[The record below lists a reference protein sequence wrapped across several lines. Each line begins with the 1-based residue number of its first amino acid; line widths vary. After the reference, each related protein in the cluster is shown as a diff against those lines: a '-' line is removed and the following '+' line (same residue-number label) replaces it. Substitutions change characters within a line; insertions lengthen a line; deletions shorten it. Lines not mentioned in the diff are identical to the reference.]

1 MRFLYNNKK
10 HLLLIC
16 ILFIGA
22 VIGMIGCYGSN
33 NEENA
38 YFFPP
43 EQTSVEYES
52 YIYPLSS
59 REIWQPLNLNIRKLK
74 EFENGILYA
83 LELDQLEET
92 DDPWDQISM
101 GRQYLGYFYVT
112 ETVVYRKVTETSKGF
127 TQEQTG
133 KMIELIEKDEEA
145 FCADCT
151 IVCCENG
158 TEDMVDEDGYHAY
171 VEASGEQITYR
182 MYNDDLYG
190 TKPYEKI
197 VWEKGKGIVYYVCG
211 AGNMLMN
218 VMLWTEEYRD
228 RLYAQIE
235 EYIRQEVPEIAEYE
249 ERILD
254 ASKGEVSLELTVSMK
269 GSEDFTSK
277 PGWYFVYVKESR
289 EEREQDVV
297 CFAVDESMNKVFW
310 YHPIENGE
318 FFSLEEWRHSSDY
331 SEIGW

>member
-1 MRFLYNNKK
+1 MKLFNKYK
-10 HLLLIC
+10 KCMLLVC

-22 VIGMIGCYGSN
+22 VIGITGCYGSN

-38 YFFPP
+38 YFFPQ

-59 REIWQPLNLNIRKLK
+59 REIWQPLNLNIKKLK

-112 ETVVYRKVTETSKGF
+112 EIAVYRKAVETSDGF
-127 TQEQTG
+127 TQEQTD

-158 TEDMVDEDGYHAY
+158 TEDIVDEDGYHAY
-171 VEASGEQITYR
+171 VEASGEQITYH
-182 MYNDDLYG
+182 MYNDYAYG

-197 VWEKGKGIVYYVCG
+197 VWEKGKGIVYYVYG

-228 RLYAQIE
+228 RIYSQIE

-249 ERILD
+249 KKLLEE
-254 ASKGEVSLELTVSMK
+254 SKGEVSLVLNVSMK

-277 PGWYFVYVKESR
+277 PGWYFIYVKER
-289 EEREQDVV
+289 RGEEEQDVV
-297 CFAVDESMNKVFW
+297 CFAVNESKNNVYW
-310 YHPIENGE
+310 YYPIENGE
-318 FFSLEEWRHSSDY
+318 FFSLEEWRRSSYY

>member
-1 MRFLYNNKK
+1 MRFFKYNKK

-33 NEENA
+33 NEENM
-38 YFFPP
+38 YFFPS

-112 ETVVYRKVTETSKGF
+112 EIAVYQKVVETSVGF
-127 TQEQTG
+127 TQEQTD
-133 KMIELIEKDEEA
+133 KIIELIENDEEA

-151 IVCCENG
+151 IVCCEKG
-158 TEDMVDEDGYHAY
+158 TEDIVDEDGYHAY

-182 MYNDDLYG
+182 MYNDYLYG
-190 TKPYEKI
+190 TKPYEKV
-197 VWEKGKGIVYYVCG
+197 VWEKGKGIVYYVSG
-211 AGNMLMN
+211 SGNMLMN
-218 VMLWTEEYRD
+218 VMLWTEEYRE
-228 RLYAQIE
+228 RMYSQIE

-254 ASKGEVSLELTVSMK
+254 ESKGEVSLKLTVSMK

-277 PGWYFVYVKESR
+277 PGWYFIYVKEIR

-310 YHPIENGE
+310 YHPIENRD
-318 FFSLEEWRHSSDY
+318 FFSLEEWRQSSDY
-331 SEIGW
+331 SDIGW